1 MGKTDGAT
9 KTLKT
14 VPDYTQQAHAPA
26 PEGKKGKP
34 QAAEKTGCLCD
45 TCKAKVSRFGFCS
58 EHYEQFKFGLIKKSG
73 EPVPDY
79 EKKFE
84 HYQAYVKRTTG
95 VQKVA

>member
-9 KTLKT
+9 KTLKA
-14 VPDYTQQAHAPA
+14 VPDYTQQASAPA
-26 PEGKKGKP
+26 PEKKGKP

-45 TCKAKVSRFGFCS
+45 SCKVKVARFGFCG
-58 EHYEQFKFGLIKKSG
+58 EHYEQFKFGLIKKTG
-73 EPVPDY
+73 EPVSDY

-84 HYQAYVKRTTG
+84 HYQAYVKRTG